1 MLQFID
7 EYAAFFIW
15 HNYQIMRTSLEFPPE
30 QLARLK
36 VLAALHNGSLRQTVM
51 GAIERGLRV
60 PVGSSATGMELPSV
74 SLGAPMALT
83 AQQLKSGELSAYLP
97 KL

>member
-1 MLQFID
+1 MV
-7 EYAAFFIW
+7 
-15 HNYQIMRTSLEFPPE
+15 RTSLEFPPE

-36 VLAALHNGSLRQTVM
+36 VLAALQNRSLRQTVM
-51 GAIERGLRV
+51 QAIERGLRL
-60 PVGSSATGMELPSV
+60 PVSSSATGTELPSV

-83 AQQLKSGELSAYLP
+83 AQQLTSGELSAYLP